1 MPDISLSQTMRE
13 HAASSPA
20 DDVLLHTLQID
31 HPAFI
36 APLYLVNNHV
46 SITATLETAEVV
58 EFVAFGFDF
67 RLPDVE
73 QATSPEL
80 EIAIDNVS
88 REVLGYIDQAA
99 QSDELATV
107 TYRVFLISDLS
118 APQNDPPLVLTV
130 QSVSADVF
138 RIRMRAGYSNFANVR
153 FPNETYTAQRFP
165 GLVAS

>member
-1 MPDISLSQTMRE
+1 
-13 HAASSPA
+13 
-20 DDVLLHTLQID
+20 
-31 HPAFI
+31 
-36 APLYLVNNHV
+36 
-46 SITATLETAEVV
+46 
-58 EFVAFGFDF
+58 
-67 RLPDVE
+67 
-73 QATSPEL
+73 
-80 EIAIDNVS
+80 
-88 REVLGYIDQAA
+88 VLGYIDQAA

-107 TYRVFLISDLS
+107 TYRAYLASDLS